1 MALVSLQVAI
11 PAVGSQPVQAIAAIT
26 PIRMAIIESDDAN
39 GNAAFVGDSDMAT
52 DGSEGILLTNSAT
65 VPGRLLI
72 GPFSGDAP
80 VGLQEF
86 FIVGTENEIVNVL
99 YVKA

>member
-11 PAVGSQPVQAIAAIT
+11 PAVGSQPVQAIATVT

-39 GNAAFVGDSDMAT
+39 SNAAFVGDSDMAT
-52 DGSEGILLTNSAT
+52 DGSEGILLTNSTT
-65 VPGRLLI
+65 VPGRVVL

-80 VGLQEF
+80 VNLDEVYF
-86 FIVGTENEIVNVL
+86 VGTSGQAVNIL
-99 YVKA
+99 YIEA